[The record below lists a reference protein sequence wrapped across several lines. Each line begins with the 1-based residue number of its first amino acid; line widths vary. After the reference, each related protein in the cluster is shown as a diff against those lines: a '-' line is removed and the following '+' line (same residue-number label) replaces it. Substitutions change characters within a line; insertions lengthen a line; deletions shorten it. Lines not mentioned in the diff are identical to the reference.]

1 MLYIS
6 KMFDKESMDDAIITC
21 YNRGVD
27 LKAIRIWYEL
37 NNNTRIQVK
46 TGVGMSGYGCVG
58 PVVGQGTLGGA
69 IVSQAVL
76 DEGVSEHFIPG
87 GEDELQYGSVPIAPF
102 MYQDDLIH
110 GVIGIE
116 QGRRGNIKMD
126 KMIKQ
131 RGWTLNDK
139 NLFVLLWAPKNR
151 KQMFRSN

>member
-1 MLYIS
+1 
-6 KMFDKESMDDAIITC
+6 
-21 YNRGVD
+21 
-27 LKAIRIWYEL
+27 
-37 NNNTRIQVK
+37 
-46 TGVGMSGYGCVG
+46 MSGYGCVG
-58 PVVGQGTLGGA
+58 PVVRQETLGGA

-139 NLFVLLWAPKNR
+139 NPFVLLWAPKNR
-151 KQMFRSN
+151 KQLFRSN